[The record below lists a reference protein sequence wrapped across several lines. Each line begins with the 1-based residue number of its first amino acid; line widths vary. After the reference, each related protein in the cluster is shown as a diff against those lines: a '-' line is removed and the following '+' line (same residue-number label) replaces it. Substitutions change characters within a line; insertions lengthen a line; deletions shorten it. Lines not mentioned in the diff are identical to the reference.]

1 MSKRMNSKGIKSA
14 IIHSNIIILPLFT
27 VFIHGMVPWTSITIP
42 IGTTISYIPTVK
54 THQLQKSIT
63 PPIMVGSS

>member
-1 MSKRMNSKGIKSA
+1 MYEEMYSKALKST

-42 IGTTISYIPTVK
+42 IGTTISYIPTAK
-54 THQLQKSIT
+54 THQLQNSIT
-63 PPIMVGSS
+63 PPIMVGSR